1 MMDGQILPDDWDR
14 RFRAI
19 WGVLEK
25 LLKRSGAAN
34 AVLMD
39 TAGNAVTYW
48 GEEPD
53 FDILTFAPLAV
64 GDFLA
69 SRELA
74 SVLGEPSMDW
84 VVHQSGRRGLLMAPL
99 HHTLVLAVLFDRRS
113 SLGIVRYETQRS
125 LEALSEATAGLARL
139 LDRQMR
145 EEEEHTG
152 VGELPA
158 GEEEEA
164 VWIERQLDQL
174 FGPQV

>member
-1 MMDGQILPDDWDR
+1 MDSQTLPDDWDQ

-19 WGVLEK
+19 WDLLGK

-48 GEEPD
+48 GEDPD
-53 FDILTFAPLAV
+53 FDLLAFSPLAV

-99 HHTLVLAVLFDRRS
+99 HPTLILAVLFDRRS
-113 SLGIVRYETQRS
+113 SLGIVRYETLRS
-125 LEALSEATAGLARL
+125 LDVLREATAGLARL
-139 LDRQMR
+139 LDRQMH
-145 EEEEHTG
+145 EEEEHTE
-152 VGELPA
+152 VGDLPA
-158 GEEEEA
+158 GEAEEA
-164 VWIERQLDQL
+164 VWIEQQLDQL